1 MLNDFF
7 SKQCSTIVN
16 NSSLPTNVTFE
27 IEKRLSTFDFSTG
40 NILKFI
46 KALNPNKAHGH
57 DGISIRMIKLCAFS
71 ISKPL
76 HILFKNS
83 LENECFPGEWKKAN
97 IVLAYKKGDKQLIN
111 NYRPVSLLPIHAK
124 VFDKTI

>member
-1 MLNDFF
+1 
-7 SKQCSTIVN
+7 
-16 NSSLPTNVTFE
+16 
-27 IEKRLSTFDFSTG
+27 
-40 NILKFI
+40 
-46 KALNPNKAHGH
+46 
-57 DGISIRMIKLCAFS
+57 MIKLCAFS

-83 LENECFPGEWKKAN
+83 LENECFPSEWKKAN

>member
-16 NSSLPTNVTFE
+16 NSCLPTNVTFE
-27 IEKRLSTFDFSTG
+27 IENRLSTFDFSTG

-46 KALNPNKAHGH
+46 KALNPNKAHGL

-83 LENECFPGEWKKAN
+83 LENECFPSEWKKAN

-111 NYRPVSLLPIHAK
+111 NYRPASLLPIHAK